1 MPMRHWRDLTTRRTA
16 RRNAK
21 AARRINSKLASRR
34 TKKLSEGR
42 NRAKSVA
49 RLDGEFAE
57 LASQIIQLQDA
68 VRGDHGRRPHPSQ
81 MKVRPRSS
89 GPVAGDLTELSER
102 AFNSLMNRFD

>member
-1 MPMRHWRDLTTRRTA
+1 MPMRHWRDLSTRRTA

-68 VRGDHGRRPHPSQ
+68 VRGDHGRRPHPSPDEGSAA
-81 MKVRPRSS
+81 VVWS
-89 GPVAGDLTELSER
+89 GGGG
-102 AFNSLMNRFD
+102 